1 MSTSLVTSPQHRNL
15 KKGSQKRIPQVQ
27 WLMFFRC
34 QGSSRLHTLDPP
46 IKRFAERHKYAGTDT
61 IAVRDLG
68 FVFSRQGSGSSQGNG
83 SSSTLARTDTLQSF
97 SSQPANQSSQAIAT
111 SKRAPSPDQRR
122 RDDGRSS
129 DFGPP
134 SKRPRPASPRRDR
147 ERERERWDGPRRH
160 LETPSWEKERE
171 RDAPPARRFNKD
183 EDKGVTL
190 PPVLSWF
197 AGVLPTA
204 SSFDGELVPF
214 FFSCSQSIDPKYQDL
229 YSARMT

>member
-1 MSTSLVTSPQHRNL
+1 M
-15 KKGSQKRIPQVQ
+15 
-27 WLMFFRC
+27 
-34 QGSSRLHTLDPP
+34 LDPP

-68 FVFSRQGSGSSQGNG
+68 FVFSRQGSGSSQSNG

-97 SSQPANQSSQAIAT
+97 SSQPANHSQAITT
-111 SKRAPSPDQRR
+111 SKRAPSPDHRR

-134 SKRPRPASPRRDR
+134 SKRQRPASPPRDR
-147 ERERERWDGPRRH
+147 ERDRWDGSRRRH
-160 LETPSWEKERE
+160 ETPSWEKERE

-183 EDKGVTL
+183 DRVEDKGVTL

-204 SSFDGELVPF
+204 SSFDGEFVVF
-214 FFSCSQSIDPKYQDL
+214 YFCVVH
-229 YSARMT
+229 